1 MKNFKGLRRTMSWPT
16 GGNLH
21 EGTKDIK
28 VFSLRIVGVPVQFQ
42 TYICRREQNKYIGII
57 VSQNTIFMHNM
68 YNISHNYMFRPIFR
82 PSSGCSFS
90 LASVVA

>member
-1 MKNFKGLRRTMSWPT
+1 MKNFKGLRRTLSWPT

-28 VFSLRIVGVPVQFQ
+28 VFSLRLVGVPVQFQ
-42 TYICRREQNKYIGII
+42 IYICRREQNKYIGII

-68 YNISHNYMFRPIFR
+68 YNISQLHVSAHFR
-82 PSSGCSFS
+82 PSSGCTFS